1 MTDDQ
6 ARVEQ
11 RRGELLAA
19 IEEDIQDNDKLAR
32 CYVYGINTMRFAL
45 WGSMAGN
52 FLLGVF
58 SSQIPT
64 KVLAPTLPI
73 LSSVMA
79 AAYYFLGKMSW
90 REKSNTYYNARDR
103 LKGLARRLKYE
114 QHNPTPD
121 SIAEVSKQ
129 YGVILG
135 DRGGRLSAANNVEDQ
150 NIGKERPKPHG

>member
-11 RRGELLAA
+11 RRVELLAA
-19 IEEDIQDNDKLAR
+19 IEKDIQNNEKLAKR
-32 CYVYGINTMRFAL
+32 YEFGIHAMRFAL
-45 WGSMAGN
+45 WGSMAAN

-64 KVLAPTLPI
+64 NVLAPALPI

-103 LKGLARRLKYE
+103 LQDQVHRLKYE

-121 SIAEVSKQ
+121 SIAAVSRDHRK
-129 YGVILG
+129 ILN
-135 DRGGRLSAANNVEDQ
+135 DRGGRLSAANNEEDR
-150 NIGKERPKPHG
+150 NIGKERPKAHG

>member
-11 RRGELLAA
+11 RRVELLAT
-19 IEEDIQDNDKLAR
+19 IEKDIKSNDRRAKWFEFKIFL
-32 CYVYGINTMRFAL
+32 MRFAL
-45 WGSMAGN
+45 WGSMAAN
-52 FLLGVF
+52 FLFGVF
-58 SSQIPT
+58 SSKIPT
-64 KVLAPTLPI
+64 QVLAPALPI

-103 LKGLARRLKYE
+103 LQDQAHRLKFE

-121 SIAEVSKQ
+121 SIAAVSRDHRK
-129 YGVILG
+129 ILN
-135 DRGGRLSAANNVEDQ
+135 DRGGRLSAANNEEDR
-150 NIGKERPKPHG
+150 NIGKEQPKTQS